1 MYKKSIFWFWNCVIA
16 IGYQV
21 SYLLTANFW
30 FCFQISI
37 KTCKMVLHTPPVQ
50 FIFTTE
56 QGAPLHVS
64 THAGGTLRNIS
75 EKNMFKILKILLQV
89 FGAPKKKVLH
99 TPLCKLLILGSQG
112 RPLHVSTYRGGHWKY
127 IYKKILLKIVDNF
140 TSSFSGAPK
149 KAIAHTVRQ
158 FIDTRKQGRPLH
170 VCIYISGHWK
180 ILLKILLLVFEVPKK
195 GITHTALQFMHVS
208 MSIWRGEG
216 GQTPRILT
224 EKHIF
229 VRNPLPGQYLLVR
242 IPWVNLGEKSFL
254 TCIFHLSDH
263 L

>member
-1 MYKKSIFWFWNCVIA
+1 
-16 IGYQV
+16 
-21 SYLLTANFW
+21 
-30 FCFQISI
+30 
-37 KTCKMVLHTPPVQ
+37 MVLHTPPVQ

-75 EKNMFKILKILLQV
+75 EKNMFEILKISLQA
-89 FGAPKKKVLH
+89 FGAPKKKVSH

-195 GITHTALQFMHVS
+195 DITHTALQFMHVS
-208 MSIWRGEG
+208 MSIWRGG
-216 GQTPRILT
+216 GRADPQDSDRETYFCQKSSPRAVLACQNPLGKPWGKI
-224 EKHIF
+224 ISDMYFPF
-229 VRNPLPGQYLLVR
+229 VRPPVNSYLSHANMSDRRTCHVSK
-242 IPWVNLGEKSFL
+242 IKSK
-254 TCIFHLSDH
+254 
-263 L
+263 